1 MVCFEWWALEVLAIF
16 SGFISVPALASQ
28 VIIVNI
34 VSFIFM
40 MPLGISFAAS
50 SLTGNY
56 IGQGNIRLA
65 KRFAKLTILL
75 NLVLSLFIMLL
86 MSLYKDSLANLFSKD
101 AEINQIVQDMMWIIQ
116 VYVFVDG
123 IHGV

>member
-75 NLVLSLFIMLL
+75 NIVLSLFIMLL

-101 AEINQIVQDMMWIIQ
+101 AEINQIVQDVMRIIQ

>member
-28 VIIVNI
+28 VMIVKG

-75 NLVLSLFIMLL
+75 NIVLSLFIMLL
-86 MSLYKDSLANLFSKD
+86 MSLYKDSLAHLFSKD
-101 AEINQIVQDMMWIIQ
+101 AEINQIVQDVM
-116 VYVFVDG
+116 
-123 IHGV
+123 